1 MKEGE
6 EKGALGILVTTP
18 LDGSTTLEEFGGWT
32 TQLLGDKGA
41 LDALVLEVPIG
52 GGGIPPAK
60 MA

>member
-6 EKGALGILVTTP
+6 EKGALGIPMTSP
-18 LDGSTTLEEFGGWT
+18 QEGYTTLEESCGWT
-32 TQLLGDKGA
+32 TQLLGDKDA

-52 GGGIPPAK
+52 GGGTPPAK